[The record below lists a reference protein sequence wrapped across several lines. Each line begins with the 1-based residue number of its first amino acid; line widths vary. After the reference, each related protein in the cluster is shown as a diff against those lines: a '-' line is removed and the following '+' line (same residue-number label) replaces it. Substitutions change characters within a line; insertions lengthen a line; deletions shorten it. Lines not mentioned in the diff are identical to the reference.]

1 MRMKFTYG
9 VFEKEIKRRTK
20 ELQRAYRSKDY
31 FKTVCYLK
39 YLSNFYYT
47 INHKLTDDTLEEITR
62 RVSRDFLGS
71 TVIRDSDE
79 KKVIFYDYFGLA
91 ARGLANIYVN
101 ALDRLGCHVTWILF
115 EFAPE
120 VRQIQ
125 RLFGDRE
132 NISFYII
139 PKKTILERM
148 QILQQAVKDIQP
160 RHIFMYT
167 SPADV
172 EGVGVMS
179 TVQGD
184 VTRYL
189 IDLTDHAFWLGK
201 CALDYVIG
209 FRNYGYNLAQKGR
222 KISPEQIVLLP
233 YYPDRR
239 EHWEFEGMPFDVAK
253 HAFVFSG
260 GNVYKIE
267 GDTTYEEMV
276 TFILEESADIY
287 FVYAGNG
294 KSAKLDALKEK
305 YPTRFFQIEERK
317 DLDEILKRAKFF
329 LATYPSSGGLMVQY
343 ALQNRCIPMSLC
355 MQQGGITDPGT
366 WLLQPEKIKFVFYER
381 EKFYGAV
388 SRLLTDEAYCAQMK
402 EDLEHQ
408 VITEEE
414 FTTQLASILREKR
427 TKFEGT
433 IEELDMGQFLATY
446 RKRADYDMYCDII
459 WSSRNKWIYRK
470 HPFIVRRK
478 QREEKRNQS

>member
-1 MRMKFTYG
+1 MKFSY
-9 VFEKEIKRRTK
+9 VFFEKEIKRRTT
-20 ELQRAYRSKDY
+20 ELQRAYRKGDY

-47 INHKLTDDTLEEITR
+47 INYKLTDDTLEEITK
-62 RVSRDFLGS
+62 RVSIDLLGS
-71 TVIRDSDE
+71 TVIKDSDE
-79 KKVIFYDYFGLA
+79 KRVVFYDYFGLA

-101 ALDRLGCHVTWILF
+101 ALARNGYYVTWILF
-115 EFAPE
+115 EFASE
-120 VRQIQ
+120 AQEIQ
-125 RLFGDRE
+125 KLYEARK
-132 NISFYII
+132 NISFCII
-139 PKKTILERM
+139 PQKSILERM
-148 QILQQAVKDIQP
+148 QILQQTLKDIRP

-167 SPADV
+167 SPGDV

-201 CALDYVIG
+201 CALDYLIG
-209 FRNYGYNLAQKGR
+209 FRNYGYNLALQGR
-222 KISPEQIVLLP
+222 EIVPEQIVLLP
-233 YYPDRR
+233 YYPERR
-239 EHWEFEGMPFDVAK
+239 EHWEFEGMPFDVTK

-276 TFILEESADIY
+276 TYILEENEDIY

-305 YPTRFFQIEERK
+305 YSTRFFQIEERK

-355 MQQGGITDPGT
+355 MQKGGITDPGT
-366 WLLQPEKIKFVFYER
+366 WLLKPEKIKFVFYEK
-381 EKFYGAV
+381 EKFYSAV
-388 SRLLTDEAYCAQMK
+388 KRLLTDETYCAQMK

-414 FTTQLASILREKR
+414 FTTQLASILRERR
-427 TKFEGT
+427 TKFEGAK
-433 IEELDMGQFLATY
+433 EELDMGQFLDTY
-446 RKRADYDMYCDII
+446 KKRADYNLYCELI

-470 HPFIVRRK
+470 HPFIVRKK
-478 QREEKRNQS
+478 QREEKRIKS